1 MTKLEKFL
9 LFITSGIYLGIAIF
23 SYSYVDLNLTLSNNQ
38 QALSFVKMMQQL
50 GYYNRPAASLVYILL
65 MTSAF
70 IVFCY
75 SLYLAKKGQITL
87 TFLIRISLIT
97 SLILVF
103 SYPFLS
109 SDIFNY
115 MFDAKIITFYNLSP
129 YTHKALD
136 FPSDDWIRFMRWTH
150 RYSPYGPIWL
160 LLTTIPSVL
169 SFNKFILDLILF
181 KFLLTIFNLF
191 NIFLIYKIST
201 GIKRINTILAT
212 TFYALNPLFLIE
224 GIANGHNDVLVATF
238 TLITIL
244 LIQKEKWLKSF
255 LALILGA
262 LIKYIN
268 ILMLPGILIYR
279 VNKNIRHFLIINL
292 LIISAFTIIIS
303 TFHFK
308 IQVLSSSTQVQ
319 FQPWYLFWI
328 APYLAFFSESI
339 FILPAIALAFGSEM
353 RYLPFIYNGDWNAPY
368 SILYMQ
374 SVIIVPLLITTL
386 LVLLKSKIFK

>member
-191 NIFLIYKIST
+191 NIFLIYKISI

-319 FQPWYLFWI
+319 FQPWYLFWV

-339 FILPAIALAFGSEM
+339 FILPAITLAFGSEM